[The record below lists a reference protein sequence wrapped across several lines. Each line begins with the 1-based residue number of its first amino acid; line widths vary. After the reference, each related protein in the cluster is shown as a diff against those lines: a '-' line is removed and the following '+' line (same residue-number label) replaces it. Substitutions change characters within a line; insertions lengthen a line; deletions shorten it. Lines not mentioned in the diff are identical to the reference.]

1 MKEQFLTYEQ
11 SLTLKEL
18 GFDELCIAYYDQWVN
33 TNNEVK
39 QMFRVGEVNGVFDNI
54 TPAPLYQ
61 QAFKFFREKYG
72 LISKINWISA
82 LPKHNTFAGLIE
94 NTEKEVK
101 LKECETYEEAED
113 ACINKLIEIANEK
126 HR

>member
-1 MKEQFLTYEQ
+1 MKEQFLNYEQ
-11 SLTLKEL
+11 AIALKEL
-18 GFDELCIAYYDQWVN
+18 GFDTSYFFASYLDNVN
-33 TNNEVK
+33 LIPREEEDGWDLK
-39 QMFRVGEVNGVFDNI
+39 NGI
-54 TPAPLYQ
+54 KAPLKQ

-101 LKECETYEEAED
+101 LKECETYEEAEE
-113 ACINKLIEIANEK
+113 ACINKLIEIAKESV
-126 HR
+126 